1 MNLKLNISEVNSNNN
16 NNSNS
21 NNTKHKCIDLGQ
33 KRFSLLAKTSTNFNP
48 KQQFSFRANSLG
60 YNINFFDIARA
71 QKYFKYNPLTH
82 RFNFTDKTQ
91 SSSITTT
98 NLKTPTTKKYIT
110 ISTRNYSFSNN
121 KTSYTNTHN
130 KKAPISNNCVCVFPN
145 SKKQP
150 LTPKT
155 ENKSN
160 KSKAHATMNHQN
172 KHQSKNTNKNKR
184 IYTPVYNKLT
194 QHKGGINYF
203 NGARLNSL
211 SENNINANIKT
222 ISSNDDIYYNK
233 KKSIYNNNNSNTITG
248 AGDNNNNNNNS
259 NTISSKTKYK
269 INRIHVYQT
278 FKTITHKKMKQH
290 SEFND
295 DIIPADLISPQE
307 RQKVLLY
314 DNHKY
319 VKVKTINNN
328 NNGGNNNNNN
338 NNSCFTSESDT
349 HKQKILKIKTKRLHK
364 KKDLLINTNEC
375 GVSKG
380 KDVKIKQVVK
390 LQQNKKKQK
399 GIHNV
404 TTSNTHSNKFNDN
417 NNNNRYDDM
426 NNHNHNHI
434 NTDNLRSFNSESN
447 YMNGS
452 QTQTH
457 FKNKYKN
464 LFDNYFSSNNFD
476 DNTDCITSYI

>member
-1 MNLKLNISEVNSNNN
+1 M
-16 NNSNS
+16 
-21 NNTKHKCIDLGQ
+21 
-33 KRFSLLAKTSTNFNP
+33 
-48 KQQFSFRANSLG
+48 G

-98 NLKTPTTKKYIT
+98 NMKTPTTKKYIT

-130 KKAPISNNCVCVFPN
+130 QKAATSGGCVCVFPN
-145 SKKQP
+145 NKKQP

-172 KHQSKNTNKNKR
+172 KNQNKNTNKNKR

-233 KKSIYNNNNSNTITG
+233 KKSIYNNNNSNTITNV
-248 AGDNNNNNNNS
+248 NNNNNTNNS
-259 NTISSKTKYK
+259 NTISSKTKYR

-295 DIIPADLISPQE
+295 DIITADLISPQE

-328 NNGGNNNNNN
+328 NNGGSNN
-338 NNSCFTSESDT
+338 NNSCFTNSESDT
-349 HKQKILKIKTKRLHK
+349 HKQKILKIKTKCLHK

-390 LQQNKKKQK
+390 LQQNKKKPK

-404 TTSNTHSNKFNDN
+404 TTSNTHT

-426 NNHNHNHI
+426 TNHNHNHI

-464 LFDNYFSSNNFD
+464 LFKDIKKQNEK
-476 DNTDCITSYI
+476 